1 MVTWAEKSEIGRAC
15 IGSYGKEGTHS
26 STIFGAVEC
35 FVPSRKQ
42 LVVLIYLS
50 RRDQPPHIGSCRTL
64 PRCCASC
71 VTKRLSPSSR
81 AHEGLNKLDTIW
93 LGASPKSPQRM
104 QLFDSHPGVPQF
116 LMMDAKRSTPA
127 IPYHTRPYHSC
138 GAAPTPGIGLWGL
151 INPLV

>member
-1 MVTWAEKSEIGRAC
+1 MRGGVIFVARDMDFRALDN
-15 IGSYGKEGTHS
+15 SATLK
-26 STIFGAVEC
+26 
-35 FVPSRKQ
+35 FVK
-42 LVVLIYLS
+42 
-50 RRDQPPHIGSCRTL
+50 
-64 PRCCASC
+64 
-71 VTKRLSPSSR
+71 
-81 AHEGLNKLDTIW
+81 
-93 LGASPKSPQRM
+93 GASPKSPQRM